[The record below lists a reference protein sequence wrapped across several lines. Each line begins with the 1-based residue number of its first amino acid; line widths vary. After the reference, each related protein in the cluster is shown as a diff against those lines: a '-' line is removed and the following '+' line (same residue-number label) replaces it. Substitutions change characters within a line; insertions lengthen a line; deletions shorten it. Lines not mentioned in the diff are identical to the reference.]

1 MSETCA
7 QMPKIGSQETD
18 ATRHP
23 RIFNA
28 HNQDPVQLRLFT
40 DPRVC
45 GVVES
50 LIGLPIAGIQS
61 MVMFKEPGMRG
72 QAYHQDSHYIQ
83 NTPDTLTAIWIAMEP
98 ANTENGCLHV
108 VPGSHCDGIQTDH
121 PITNHEE
128 HESWTSEV
136 SVDRDRETPVVLDT
150 GDVLFFHGQLLHG
163 SYRNQSADSFRRS
176 FVSHYVAQQT
186 HVARQDLRKL
196 PIALHSGGRS
206 SGVDCLD
213 APGGSLGQ
221 RSYRLRDRRQEDEP
235 GTSDG
240 RSTCES
246 VPTNIWVGDTSRA

>member
-1 MSETCA
+1 MRTIPDASSTITKEERLRYDHDGYLIRAGLFSRDECRAFTDHVMSETCA

-136 SVDRDRETPVVLDT
+136 SVDRDRETPVVLNT
-150 GDVLFFHGQLLHG
+150 GGRAFFSRAIAARFLPQPVSGQLPP
-163 SYRNQSADSFRRS
+163 QFC
-176 FVSHYVAQQT
+176 VP
-186 HVARQDLRKL
+186 LRC
-196 PIALHSGGRS
+196 PTDPR
-206 SGVDCLD
+206 C
-213 APGGSLGQ
+213 AP
-221 RSYRLRDRRQEDEP
+221 RP
-235 GTSDG
+235 
-240 RSTCES
+240 
-246 VPTNIWVGDTSRA
+246 P